1 MKNDIY
7 VDIIF
12 EFVRSLFSIFII
24 IFLNLDIFF
33 INYLEN
39 YDNIMI

>member
-1 MKNDIY
+1 MKNDINI
-7 VDIIF
+7 DIIF

>member
-7 VDIIF
+7 IDIIF

-24 IFLNLDIFF
+24 IFLNLDIFL

-39 YDNIMI
+39 YDYIMI

>member
-7 VDIIF
+7 IDIIF

-24 IFLNLDIFF
+24 IFLNLDIFL